1 MKYYP
6 VCLDINNRKCLVVG
20 GGAVGT
26 RKVKSLVECGAIV
39 TVVALAASDEL
50 EGMAAAGIVA
60 LEKRAYDT
68 ADLTG
73 VFLVFGATS
82 DMTLNDRISRDAEER
97 GILCNIADFPKACNF
112 ILPSVLQ
119 RGDLQITISTSGK
132 SPAFARYLRK
142 TLENRFGREYD
153 DFLRLMGLIRNKLL
167 AEEHAPEEHK
177 PLFEHLINSGL
188 PELIREGRKA
198 DIDRILF
205 ETLGEGFT
213 SGDLG
218 FDW

>member
-6 VCLDINNRKCLVVG
+6 VCLDINKRKCLVVG

-50 EGMAAAGIVA
+50 ERMAAAGIIT

-82 DMTLNDRISRDAEER
+82 DMSLNDRISRDAEDLK
-97 GILCNIADFPKACNF
+97 ILCNIADFPQACNF

-119 RGDLQITISTSGK
+119 RGDLQIAISTSGK

-142 TLENRFGREYD
+142 TLENRFGSEYD
-153 DFLRLMGLIRNKLL
+153 DFLRLMGLIRDKLL

-177 PLFEHLINSGL
+177 PLFERLVNSGL
-188 PELIREGRKA
+188 PDLIRDNRKT

-205 ETLGEGFT
+205 EILGDGF
-213 SGDLG
+213 SSDELG